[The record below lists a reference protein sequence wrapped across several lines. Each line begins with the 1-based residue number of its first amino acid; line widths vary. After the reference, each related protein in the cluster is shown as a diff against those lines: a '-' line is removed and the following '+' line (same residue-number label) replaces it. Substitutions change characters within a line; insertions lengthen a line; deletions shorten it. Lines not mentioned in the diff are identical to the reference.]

1 MKHILIIEDDALIAD
16 LQRDYLELADFQVTT
31 ETDGKKGLQKALEN
45 DYNLIVLDVM
55 LPSLNGYEICKEIQK
70 HKQIPV
76 IFVTARKEDI
86 DKIRGLSLG
95 ATDYIVKPF
104 SPTELVARIKAHILH
119 YEKLIVGTAHK
130 NEREIVIN
138 DLRINPQSRRVHVK
152 NIEVSLANKEYELLY
167 FMAMNPNAVFSKE
180 VLFDRIW
187 GQETFGDIATVT
199 VHINRLRD
207 KIEEDSSKPHYIQ
220 TVWGV
225 GYRFVI

>member
-104 SPTELVARIKAHILH
+104 SPAELVARIKAHILH

-138 DLRINPQSRRVHVK
+138 DLRINPQFRRVHVK